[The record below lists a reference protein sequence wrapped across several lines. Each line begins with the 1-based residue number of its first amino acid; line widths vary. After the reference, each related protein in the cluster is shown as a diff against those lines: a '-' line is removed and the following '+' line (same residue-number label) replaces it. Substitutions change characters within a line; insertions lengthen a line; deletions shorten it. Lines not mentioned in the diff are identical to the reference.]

1 MSPINPLN
9 YPDLFSKQ
17 ALFGLAGLQ
26 NQPLSPPQYVPVTV
40 INMDEISDMPEEKPS
55 TQKLNEA
62 LEHESK
68 AKAFDAIVQIVNDIG
83 FDTSNLTYSDTTT
96 LIQNLC
102 SNDMESYAT
111 SLAVIMTSKI
121 HEAQEKIDALNTAL
135 LGMQDFFASIPNVVG
150 TTLKNQT
157 EIDGIRQRLISLEQ
171 EHKANV
177 GNVLAQDL
185 AARLHSIGSCT
196 YTTKADMNTQVQ
208 SKLQGNVMLGL
219 RRFVEAYGAS

>member
-1 MSPINPLN
+1 MSKPSPYGDPRLWGT
-9 YPDLFSKQ
+9 P
-17 ALFGLAGLQ
+17 GLTQLLPQ
-26 NQPLSPPQYVPVTV
+26 VQPLSPPRYVPVTV
-40 INMDEISDMPEEKPS
+40 INIDEISDMPEEKPS

-111 SLAVIMTSKI
+111 SLAVVMTSKI

-135 LGMQDFFASIPNVVG
+135 LGMQEFFTSIPNVVG